1 MEYIEFLFTLSILD
15 LVGDS
20 DVSCTKRVAVTGK
33 WFWVADRKWPLEWI
47 ASVGWN
53 RKKKYLNK
61 KYCSSTN
68 ILYTQ
73 IPKSSA
79 MKV

>member
-1 MEYIEFLFTLSILD
+1 MEYIEFLFTLSNLD

-20 DVSCTKRVAVTGK
+20 EVSCTKRVAVTGK

-53 RKKKYLNK
+53 GKR
-61 KYCSSTN
+61 N
-68 ILYTQ
+68 ILIKNIVVY
-73 IPKSSA
+73 
-79 MKV
+79 

>member
-1 MEYIEFLFTLSILD
+1 MEYIEFLFTLSNLD

-53 RKKKYLNK
+53 GEKIYIVYTNK
-61 KYCSSTN
+61 K
-68 ILYTQ
+68 ILYYQ
-73 IPKSSA
+73 YI
-79 MKV
+79 

>member
-1 MEYIEFLFTLSILD
+1 MEYIEFLFTLSNLD

-20 DVSCTKRVAVTGK
+20 EVSCTKRVAVTGK

-47 ASVGWN
+47 ASVGWKG
-53 RKKKYLNK
+53 KKNK
-61 KYCSSTN
+61 NFCTN